1 MSMRPAIGSPGVIG
15 HPAHAHSGDAKP
27 DATAAPIVTLTFD
40 DGPST
45 ALTPVLLQMLG
56 RENIRA
62 AFFVLG
68 QRIEQGGA
76 SIIKLAHEQGH
87 QIGNHS
93 YDHPNLSMLSEA
105 KIRDQLVRTQDL
117 IGSNSSPQRFF
128 RPPYGA
134 QNPLVK
140 KVAQDLGFTT
150 VLWTADSLDW
160 KNHTPSWIDTALGA
174 IRSNGRSIVLNH
186 DIHKTT
192 VDNIPAFIA
201 AIRKRYPA
209 VQFAPLT

>member
-1 MSMRPAIGSPGVIG
+1 MRPAIGSPGVIG
-15 HPAHAHSGDAKP
+15 DPAHGGSPSRQADAG
-27 DATAAPIVTLTFD
+27 AAPIVTLTFD

-45 ALTPVLLQMLG
+45 AFTPLLLQILA
-56 RENIRA
+56 RENIKA

-68 QRIEQGGA
+68 QRVEQGGGD
-76 SIIKLAHEQGH
+76 IIRSAHAQGH

-93 YDHPNLSMLSEA
+93 YNHPNLATLSEA
-105 KIRDQLVRTQDL
+105 SVRDQLVRTQDL
-117 IGSNSSPQRFF
+117 IGGVSSPQRFF

-134 QNPLVK
+134 QNATVK
-140 KVAQDLGFTT
+140 KVAKELGFST

-160 KNHTPSWIDTALGA
+160 KNHTPSWIDTALDA
-174 IRSNGRSIVLNH
+174 IRPHGRTIVLNH

-192 VDNIPAFIA
+192 VDNIPAFIE
-201 AIRKRYPA
+201 AIRKRHPA